1 MSLKWLTF
9 RITGSVLIF
18 SSILVSEAHAYID
31 PGSGSILLQLILGG
45 IAGVGVVVKLYW
57 DRVKTRYQS
66 LFGQEEKTNRNE

>member
-1 MSLKWLTF
+1 MLKKLSIQTSCSVFILTSMF
-9 RITGSVLIF
+9 ISD
-18 SSILVSEAHAYID
+18 AHAYID

-66 LFGQEEKTNRNE
+66 LFGQEEKAHRNE